1 MLRRSLLF
9 VPGIATQRFAK
20 AKASGAD
27 TILFDLEDS
36 VPPDAKER
44 ARQQVCEALAQNDF
58 GAAEPA
64 VRINAPGTVFH
75 EEDLRATAAAGVRAI
90 MIPKA
95 ERAEELR
102 AAAAVLD
109 ELDSPARIL
118 ALLETPLG
126 VIRALEVGEATP
138 RVDALCFGHADFAL
152 EMGVPAE
159 DPGGGVLFHA
169 RCSVAVAARAAGVQP
184 VDNVCLAVR
193 DEQAFRRD
201 VAVGIGLGF
210 EGKLCIHPSQVAI
223 TNELHTPAPDEVDYA
238 RRVVSGW
245 QTAQAEGLGV
255 FTLDDKMVDAPLVRA
270 QERVLERAERAGLIM
285 KTTRDVA
292 TTPEEPYTEDPK

>member
-20 AKASGAD
+20 AKVSGAD

-44 ARQQVCEALAQNDF
+44 AREQVCVALGESGF
-58 GAAEPA
+58 GNSEPA
-64 VRINAPGTVFH
+64 VRINAPGTPHH
-75 EEDLRATAAAGVRAI
+75 EADLRATAAAGVHAI
-90 MIPKA
+90 MIPKS
-95 ERAEELR
+95 ERVGDLR
-102 AAAAVLD
+102 AAATILE
-109 ELDSPARIL
+109 ELGSAARIL

-126 VIRALEVGEATP
+126 VMRALEVGQATP

-152 EMGVPAE
+152 EMGVSAE
-159 DPGGGVLFHA
+159 DPGRGVLLHA

-184 VDNVCLAVR
+184 IDNVCLAVR
-193 DEQAFRRD
+193 DEEAFRRD
-201 VAVGIGLGF
+201 VGVGAELGF
-210 EGKLCIHPSQVAI
+210 EGKLCIHPAQVALA
-223 TNELHTPAPDEVDYA
+223 NEMYTPAADEVEYA

-245 QTAQAEGLGV
+245 QAARAEGLGV

-270 QERVLERAERAGLIM
+270 QERVLERAQRAGLIL
-285 KTTRDVA
+285 
-292 TTPEEPYTEDPK
+292 EGPK